1 MGCWPVLE
9 CEHVQSALSAR
20 LDGEATGYPD
30 DVIDAHLAGC
40 AECQAFY
47 RQAIAL
53 KEQLSADAVPAGVP
67 DLSEVILAGV
77 EPEWRRRAHS
87 RALGLALSRIA
98 LVVLGIIYVIWSV
111 SLLANTPGELIDD
124 GYSNL
129 MAEAAAMR
137 LALGFALFFA
147 AWQPRLV
154 VGMLPLVG
162 ALWTFSAGFAARDV
176 LLGLAAPEQ
185 LGFLGLL
192 LITGVVLGW
201 SWFNNYGRS
210 AFRATWDSLNAK
222 PA

>member
-1 MGCWPVLE
+1 MLE
-9 CEHVQSALSAR
+9 CEEIQAALSAR
-20 LDGEATGYPD
+20 LDGEDTGYPE

-40 AECQAFY
+40 ADCRAFH

-53 KEQLSADAVPAGVP
+53 KEQLGVDENRAGAP
-67 DLSEVILAGV
+67 DLSAVILAGV

-87 RALGLALSRIA
+87 RALGLALSRIV
-98 LVVLGIIYVIWSV
+98 LVVLGLIYVAWSL
-111 SLLANTPGELIDD
+111 SLLANAPGTLVDE
-124 GYSNL
+124 GYSGL

-137 LALGFALFFA
+137 LALGVALFFA

-192 LITGVVLGW
+192 LLTGLVLGW

-210 AFRATWDSLNAK
+210 AFRTAWDSLNAK

>member
-1 MGCWPVLE
+1 MLE
-9 CEHVQSALSAR
+9 CEEIQAALSAR
-20 LDGEATGYPD
+20 LDGEDTGHPE

-53 KEQLSADAVPAGVP
+53 KEQLGVDDTRAGAP
-67 DLSEVILAGV
+67 DLSAVILAGV

-98 LVVLGIIYVIWSV
+98 LVLLGMIYVAWSL
-111 SLLANTPGELIDD
+111 SLLANTPGALVDE
-124 GYSNL
+124 GYSGL

-137 LALGFALFFA
+137 LALGVALFFA

-176 LLGLAAPEQ
+176 LLGLASPGQ

-192 LITGVVLGW
+192 LLTGLVLGW

-210 AFRATWDSLNAK
+210 AFRAAWDSLNAK